1 MMETVAPG
9 ARPAT
14 DTPGATQ
21 KVRTRSRSQR
31 PNWSQVAI
39 VPVIENRRGWEAVR
53 AGMEQIQAI
62 LTR

>member
-21 KVRTRSRSQR
+21 KVRTPIHSQR

-39 VPVIENRRGWEAVR
+39 VPVIENRRGSGASEQ
-53 AGMEQIQAI
+53 GMEQIQAI